1 MPHQSTHTTSLA
13 PAAARHLACG
23 WAACVRLF
31 TLAVLI
37 LSLTSPGA
45 AWGQDGSQ
53 PAGRTALVVEM
64 KGAIG
69 PATTEYLRQAFATA
83 SARDAAVIVL
93 RMDTPGGLSSS
104 TRDIIHD
111 ILASP
116 VPVIAYVAPSGA
128 RAASAGTYILYAS
141 HLAAMA
147 PGTNLGAATPVQ
159 IGGTQPLGGDKGK
172 DGKETLADAETAK
185 LVNDAAAFMRS
196 LAELRGRNATW
207 GEEAVRQ
214 AASLSAREALERHVI
229 EIIATDLD
237 DLLAKADGRRIEVN
251 GQDVTLKT
259 VGLRPAVLEPNW
271 RAGVLGILTDPNIA
285 YILMLIGLYG
295 IIFEF
300 MSPGAVAPGVVGSI
314 SLLVGLFALNLLPI
328 NYAGLGLLLLGVALM
343 VAEVLAPSFILG
355 AGGIGAFALGS
366 LLLFDQT
373 PGFAL
378 SLPVVVTATAV
389 SAALFMVML
398 AAVVRA
404 HRRRVVSG
412 EEAMIGEAGTILS
425 WGGARGEVR
434 VHGERWQARAT
445 GADSSLMPGVR
456 VRVRGRDR
464 LVLMVE
470 PERPPEA

>member
-1 MPHQSTHTTSLA
+1 M
-13 PAAARHLACG
+13 
-23 WAACVRLF
+23 RLF
-31 TLAVLI
+31 ALAVLI
-37 LSLTSPGA
+37 LSLTSPRV
-45 AWGQDGSQ
+45 AWSQ
-53 PAGRTALVVEM
+53 AGPPPTGRIALVVEM
-64 KGAIG
+64 TGSIG
-69 PATTEYLRQAFATA
+69 PATTEYLRQAFTTA

-104 TRDIIHD
+104 MRDIIHD

-116 VPVIAYVAPSGA
+116 VPVITYVAPSGA

-159 IGGTQPLGGDKGK
+159 IGGTQPLGGDNGK
-172 DGKETLADAETAK
+172 DGKETPADAETVKA
-185 LVNDAAAFMRS
+185 VNDAAAFMRG
-196 LAELRGRNATW
+196 LAELRGRNASW

-214 AASLSAREALERHVI
+214 AASLSAREAQERHVI

-237 DLLAKADGRRIEVN
+237 DLFAKADGRPVEVN

-259 VGLRPAVLEPNW
+259 AGLRQAVLEPGW
-271 RAGVLGILTDPNIA
+271 RVRVLSILTDPNIA

-328 NYAGLGLLLLGVALM
+328 NSAGLGLLLLGVALM

-355 AGGIGAFALGS
+355 IGGIIAFALGS

-378 SLPVVVTATAV
+378 SLPVVVTATAL
-389 SAALFMVML
+389 SAALFLLML
-398 AAVVRA
+398 TAVVRA
-404 HRRRVVSG
+404 HRRRIVSG
-412 EEAMIGEAGTILS
+412 EEAMIGEPGTVLS
-425 WGGARGEVR
+425 WAGARGEVR
-434 VHGERWQARAT
+434 VHGERWQARTTRAD
-445 GADSSLMPGVR
+445 GALMPGAR
-456 VRVRGRDR
+456 VRVIGRDG
-464 LVLMVE
+464 LALTVE